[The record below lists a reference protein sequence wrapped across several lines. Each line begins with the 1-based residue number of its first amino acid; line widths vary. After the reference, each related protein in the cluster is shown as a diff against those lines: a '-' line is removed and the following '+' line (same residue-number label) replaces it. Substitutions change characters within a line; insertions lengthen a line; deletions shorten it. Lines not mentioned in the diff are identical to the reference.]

1 MLLKEQKLRDV
12 KLILKK
18 GEHHWA
24 ELGQAQLKLGLDFT
38 LTLVILIILCR
49 KIVISLEPTLCL
61 TSDQSVNSSLSI
73 VVQ

>member
-49 KIVISLEPTLCL
+49 KIMISLEPNIRL
-61 TSDQSVNSSLSI
+61 TSDPSVNSSLF
-73 VVQ
+73 VVVE